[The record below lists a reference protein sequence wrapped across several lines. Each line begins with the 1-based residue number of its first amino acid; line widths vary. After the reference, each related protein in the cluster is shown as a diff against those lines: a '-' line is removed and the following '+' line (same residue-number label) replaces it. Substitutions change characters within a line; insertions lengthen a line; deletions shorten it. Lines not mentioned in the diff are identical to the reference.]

1 MSTAAVSLEGITKV
15 FGATRAVDD
24 VSIRIDRNE
33 VVGLVGENGSGKSTL
48 LKILAGVHK
57 PSAGTIL
64 RDGEPLRLN
73 TVVDAAAASIGM
85 VYQEQS
91 LIPNISIAENLL
103 LGNEGEAVR
112 FGWYHWK
119 RLNADAAGALQQLDL
134 DIDPRTVTEDIP
146 FAQRQMI
153 EIAKLL
159 VMERQSRQAPVMLFD
174 EPTAVLEKK
183 EVDTLFRQIR
193 RLRQIGSVVFVSH
206 RLHEVLEISDRIYVL
221 KDGRCVG
228 ERDPRT
234 CRTEELYEMMV
245 GRPSG
250 ASYYREA
257 EQVPFDA
264 ARVTLSLEGLSR
276 YGHYREID
284 LQVHAGEVLALTGL
298 IGSGCEALCRSIFGI
313 EPIDSGTMRLQGAPI
328 RFNGPS
334 QAIRRGIGYVPA
346 ERHSEGIVLGMS
358 VAANMVLVASG
369 AISIGP
375 LLRPGLWR
383 RTVADW
389 IQRLRIR
396 VPSATVDIAALS
408 GGNQQKVVLAKWLLQ
423 RNLPLL
429 LLDHPARGLDV
440 GAKED
445 VYGLIRQL
453 SQQGL
458 AVILLAD
465 TIDEAIALSHTVVVM
480 HDGTISGRFPAPREA
495 KPSEAN
501 IVRCM
506 M

>member
-1 MSTAAVSLEGITKV
+1 MSTPAVSLERITKV

-24 VSIRIDRNE
+24 VSIRINRNE
-33 VVGLVGENGSGKSTL
+33 VVGLIGENGSGKSTL

-64 RDGEPLRLN
+64 RDGETLRIN

-91 LIPNISIAENLL
+91 LIPNISVAENLL

-112 FGWYHWK
+112 FGWYDWK
-119 RLNADAAGALQQLDL
+119 RLNADAAGVLQQLDL
-134 DIDPRTVTEDIP
+134 DIDPRAATEDIP
-146 FAQRQMI
+146 FAQRQMV

-159 VMERQSRQAPVMLFD
+159 VMERQGGRAPVMLFD

-234 CRTEELYEMMV
+234 CRAEELYEMMV

-276 YGHYREID
+276 QGHYRDID

-334 QAIRRGIGYVPA
+334 QAIKRGIGYVPA

-358 VAANMVLVASG
+358 VAANMVLVASD

-375 LLRPGLWR
+375 LLQSGLWR
-383 RTVADW
+383 RTVAGW
-389 IQRLRIR
+389 IERLRIR

-408 GGNQQKVVLAKWLLQ
+408 GGNQQKVVLAKWLLKQ
-423 RNLPLL
+423 NLPLL

-445 VYGLIRQL
+445 VYGLIREL

-495 KPSEAN
+495 KPSEAD
-501 IVRCM
+501 IVKCM